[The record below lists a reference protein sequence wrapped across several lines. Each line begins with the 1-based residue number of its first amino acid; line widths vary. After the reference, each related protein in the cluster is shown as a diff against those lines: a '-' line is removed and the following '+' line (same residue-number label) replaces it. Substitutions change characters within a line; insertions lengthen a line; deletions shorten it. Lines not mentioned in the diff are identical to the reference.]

1 MISGNET
8 VNTVAIQAAI
18 DACAAN
24 GAENCKFIIKGM
36 MNVPQSPYPF
46 ECVRN
51 LQLHNTVLDVVDE
64 PVELELLEE
73 IVQK

>member
-1 MISGNET
+1 
-8 VNTVAIQAAI
+8 
-18 DACAAN
+18 
-24 GAENCKFIIKGM
+24 

-51 LQLHNTVLDVVDE
+51 LQLHNTVLDVVDK